1 MKEFIPHQRSKIEIF
16 INKAVGKGINKTAEK
31 LIQSDSKVKRCIG
44 KWLKVDTK
52 IGNIPDSGRWQI

>member
-1 MKEFIPHQRSKIEIF
+1 MKEFMPHQRSKIEIF

-44 KWLKVDTK
+44 KWLKVDTTMGD
-52 IGNIPDSGRWQI
+52 IFDPRRW